1 VGEIDFLLKAN
12 MFVLLYNFRTMEM
25 WAAFSLFPKMMWKD
39 VLIYGSR
46 KHLKMIEIRLIDIQ
60 KILVQTFN
68 DFVLFLNQIKEK
80 RYFLIIPLKI
90 SE

>member
-1 VGEIDFLLKAN
+1 MEVIDFLLKAN
-12 MFVLLYNFRTMEM
+12 MFVLLYNFRIMEM
-25 WAAFSLFPKMMWKD
+25 WAAFSLSPKKMWKD
-39 VLIYGSR
+39 VLVYGSR

>member
-1 VGEIDFLLKAN
+1 MGEIDFLLKAN

-25 WAAFSLFPKMMWKD
+25 WAAFSLFPKKMWKD
-39 VLIYGSR
+39 VLVYGSR
-46 KHLKMIEIRLIDIQ
+46 KHLKMIKIRLIDIQ